1 MKSGPDV
8 FADALVPGTP
18 PFPERA
24 RSPAVA
30 LVWTQPDPSTGDG
43 KKPPI
48 IPVYLFLPGR
58 AGPREWFA
66 IAIWMIE

>member
-1 MKSGPDV
+1 MKSVPDV

-18 PFPERA
+18 RFRN
-24 RSPAVA
+24 A
-30 LVWTQPDPSTGDG
+30 LVFPRPGQADPSTGDG